1 MTEQQKETVRQA
13 QQVFVA
19 ALDAGVDEDILIDAV
34 FDASN
39 EWLAANLKVGE
50 KK

>member
-1 MTEQQKETVRQA
+1 MTEQQREVVKQA
-13 QQVFVA
+13 QAAFVA
-19 ALDAGVDEDILIDAV
+19 ALDAGVGEDKIIDAV

-39 EWLAANLKVGE
+39 EWLIASLNVEE